1 MYDWDVMLEADCGS
15 KIMAEGEFLVCGV
28 RILETVT
35 PLWSMTV
42 MIRGL

>member
-1 MYDWDVMLEADCGS
+1 MYDWGVMLEADYGS
-15 KIMAEGEFLVCGV
+15 KIMEEEFLVCGV